1 MYSTV
6 QLQARQC
13 RTRPGP
19 GPVRRLC
26 SRHLTLANRAR
37 APPTAL
43 AARHARGLARAR
55 ATTCGDHI
63 PVTVHLQYLLSDS
76 CACPRAHSMCSIVTS
91 STLNRVRSL
100 SFSGD
105 TARRVHAPLSARLL
119 LSVSQRVLLCPALSP
134 LSLMLSLNR
143 LAPSHDELGA
153 GLGPRRAMLRSAN
166 SRGVTLLLKQLRPRC
181 CCCRPVRLRTPGRP
195 AAATAAEERPAERR
209 YPAR

>member
-1 MYSTV
+1 MLYTYSKSSCIPHSS
-6 QLQARQC
+6 QPQR
-13 RTRPGP
+13 
-19 GPVRRLC
+19 
-26 SRHLTLANRAR
+26 SLTLAK
-37 APPTAL
+37 TALRLPLRL

-55 ATTCGDHI
+55 RSRYDLHDHR
-63 PVTVHLQYLLSDS
+63 PVTVPSVIHAHAHDMP
-76 CACPRAHSMCSIVTS
+76 ACTFHVFIVTS

-105 TARRVHAPLSARLL
+105 TARRVHAPLSARHL
-119 LSVSQRVLLCPALSP
+119 LSVSPRVLLCHALSP

-143 LAPSHDELGA
+143 PAPSHDELRA

-166 SRGVTLLLKQLRPRC
+166 SRVTLLLNQLRPRC
-181 CCCRPVRLRTPGRP
+181 CCCRPARLRTPGRP